1 MLTENLKPSKMRMG
15 ELKCHFNFKKGRCKM
30 DSKQMRKVWIASL
43 VGSSIE
49 WFDYFLYGTVA
60 ALVFNQLF
68 FVTEDP
74 SVGLILAY
82 ASFALSFF
90 IRPFGGIIFSHI
102 GDRIGRKKTLVV
114 TLTLMGVATFGMG
127 LLPTYQAIG
136 IWAPILL
143 ITLRLVQGLG
153 IGGEWGGAL
162 LLAVEYAPK
171 EKRGLYGAIPQMG
184 VTIGMVMGTV
194 ALSIMTLLPEGAF
207 MTWGWRVPFIL
218 SALLVIFGL
227 WIRKGIDETP
237 SFKKVQKTGE
247 IPKLPLVDTLKYH
260 WREVLIAIGAKVVE
274 TAPFYIFGTFVVSY
288 ATTELGFSRTT
299 TLNTVMVATIITT
312 ILIPIMGSLSDK
324 VGRKKVYVAG
334 TVGMLLFAFP
344 YFWMLQQQSVVLL
357 VVATVIGLGII
368 WAPITAV
375 LGTMFSEIFNAKV
388 RYTGVTLGY
397 QIGAALAGGTAP
409 LVAASLML
417 KFNGS
422 YVPVAIYIIFTA
434 VISLVAI
441 WAVKDRSQENLDDES
456 QTETVNKKVQINKGL
471 SEV

>member
-1 MLTENLKPSKMRMG
+1 MSLQLLKG
-15 ELKCHFNFKKGRCKM
+15 KCAMDPKK
-30 DSKQMRKVWIASL
+30 MRKVWIASL

-60 ALVFNQLF
+60 ALVFNQIF

-114 TLTLMGVATFGMG
+114 TLSLMGVATFGMG

-171 EKRGLYGAIPQMG
+171 EKRGLYGSIPQMG

-194 ALSIMTLLPEGAF
+194 ALSIMTLLPDESF
-207 MTWGWRVPFIL
+207 MTWGWRIPFLL

-237 SFKKVQKTGE
+237 SFKKVQETGD
-247 IPKLPLVDTLKYH
+247 IPKLPIVDTLRYH

-312 ILIPIMGSLSDK
+312 ILIPIMGSLSDRI
-324 VGRKKVYVAG
+324 GRKKVYVAG
-334 TVGMLLFAFP
+334 TIGMLLFAFP

-417 KFNGS
+417 QFNGS
-422 YVPVAIYIIFTA
+422 YVPVAVYIMFTA
-434 VISLVAI
+434 VISLIAI
-441 WAVKDRSQENLDDES
+441 WAVKDRSQENLDDEES
-456 QTETVNKKVQINKGL
+456 PLIETGSKSIKIEKELSKV
-471 SEV
+471 

>member
-1 MLTENLKPSKMRMG
+1 
-15 ELKCHFNFKKGRCKM
+15 M
-30 DSKQMRKVWIASL
+30 DQKQMRKVWIASL

-90 IRPFGGIIFSHI
+90 IRPFGGIIFSHV

-237 SFKKVQKTGE
+237 SFKKVQQTGE

-312 ILIPIMGSLSDK
+312 ILIPIMGSLSDRI
-324 VGRKKVYVAG
+324 GRKKVYVAG

-441 WAVKDRSQENLDDES
+441 WAVKDRSQENLDEEN
-456 QTETVNKKVQINKGL
+456 QTVEKANKKVKINKGL

>member
-1 MLTENLKPSKMRMG
+1 MLALVQIEALLQLINIIKGGIQMD
-15 ELKCHFNFKKGRCKM
+15 KKYMNR
-30 DSKQMRKVWIASL
+30 VLIASL

-74 SVGLILAY
+74 TVGLLLAY
-82 ASFALSFF
+82 ASFALAFF

-102 GDRIGRKKTLVV
+102 GDRIGRKKTLVI
-114 TLTLMGVATFGMG
+114 TLSIMGIATFGMG

-143 ITLRLVQGLG
+143 ITLRLIQGLG

-162 LLAVEYAPK
+162 LLAVEYAPP
-171 EKRGLYGAIPQMG
+171 EKRGLFGSVPQMG
-184 VTIGMVMGTV
+184 VTIGMMLGTL
-194 ALSIMTLLPEGAF
+194 ALSIMTLLPEDSF

-218 SALLVIFGL
+218 SALLVLFGL

-237 SFKKVQKTGE
+237 SFKEVQEKGD
-247 IPKLPLVDTLKYH
+247 IPKVPLVTTLKTH

-288 ATTELGFSRTT
+288 ATTYLDFSNRSV
-299 TLNTVMVATIITT
+299 LNAVMIATIITT

-324 VGRKKVYVAG
+324 VGRKPLYVYG
-334 TVGMLLFAFP
+334 TIAMILYAFP
-344 YFWMLQQQSVVLL
+344 YFWLLKQGSVLL
-357 VVATVIGLGII
+357 LTIATIIGLGII

-375 LGTMFSEIFNAKV
+375 LGTMFSEIFSAEV
-388 RYTGVTLGY
+388 RYTGISLGY

-409 LVAASLML
+409 LVATALL
-417 KFNGS
+417 AKFNNS
-422 YVPVAIYIIFTA
+422 YVPVALYIIFTA
-434 VISLVAI
+434 IISLLAI
-441 WAVKDRSQENLDDES
+441 WAVKDRQGQQLD
-456 QTETVNKKVQINKGL
+456 V
-471 SEV
+471 

>member
-1 MLTENLKPSKMRMG
+1 
-15 ELKCHFNFKKGRCKM
+15 M

-74 SVGLILAY
+74 TVGLLLAY
-82 ASFALSFF
+82 ASFALAFF
-90 IRPFGGIIFSHI
+90 IRPFGGVIFAHI
-102 GDRIGRKKTLVV
+102 GDRIGRKKTLVI
-114 TLTLMGVATFGMG
+114 TLSLMGVATFGMG

-136 IWAPILL
+136 VWAPILL

-184 VTIGMVMGTV
+184 VTIGMVLGTI
-194 ALSIMTLLPEGAF
+194 ALSLMTLLPEGSF
-207 MTWGWRVPFIL
+207 MTWGWRIPFIF

-237 SFKKVQKTGE
+237 SFKKVQESGD
-247 IPKLPLVDTLKYH
+247 IPKLPIVDTFKYH

-288 ATTELGFSRTT
+288 ATTNLGFSRTT
-299 TLNTVMVATIITT
+299 TLNAVMIGTIVTT
-312 ILIPIMGSLSDK
+312 ILIPIMGSLSDRI
-324 VGRKKVYVAG
+324 GRKKVYITG
-334 TVGMLLFAFP
+334 TVGMALFAFP
-344 YFWMLQQQSVVLL
+344 YFWMLQQKSVVLL
-357 VVATVIGLGII
+357 VIATVIALGII

-375 LGTMFSEIFNAKV
+375 LGTMFSEIFDAKV
-388 RYTGVTLGY
+388 RYTGITLGY
-397 QIGAALAGGTAP
+397 QIGAAVAGGTAP
-409 LVAASLML
+409 LVATSLML
-417 KFNGS
+417 EFNNS
-422 YVPVAIYIIFTA
+422 YIPVACYIIFTA
-434 VISLVAI
+434 LVSLVAI
-441 WAVKDRSQENLDDES
+441 WAVKDRSQQHLDDVNNDAGLKKPTNSRKAKELS
-456 QTETVNKKVQINKGL
+456 QV
-471 SEV
+471 

>member
-1 MLTENLKPSKMRMG
+1 ME
-15 ELKCHFNFKKGRCKM
+15 KKKLNR
-30 DSKQMRKVWIASL
+30 VLIASL

-74 SVGLILAY
+74 TIGLLLAY
-82 ASFALSFF
+82 ASFALAFF

-102 GDRIGRKKTLVV
+102 GDRIGRKKTLVI
-114 TLTLMGVATFGMG
+114 TLSIMGIATFGMG

-162 LLAVEYAPK
+162 LLAVEYAPP
-171 EKRGLYGAIPQMG
+171 EKRGLFGSIPQMG
-184 VTIGMVMGTV
+184 ITIGMMLGTL
-194 ALSIMTLLPEGAF
+194 ALSIMTLLPEDSF

-218 SALLVIFGL
+218 SALLVVFGL

-237 SFKKVQKTGE
+237 SFKEVQARGE
-247 IPKLPLVDTLKYH
+247 IPKIPLVTTLKTH

-288 ATTELGFSRTT
+288 ATTFLDFSTT
-299 TLNTVMVATIITT
+299 AVLNSVMIATVITT
-312 ILIPIMGSLSDK
+312 ILIPIMGHLSDR
-324 VGRKKVYVAG
+324 VGRKPLYVYG
-334 TVGMLLFAFP
+334 TIAMALYAFP
-344 YFWMLQQQSVVLL
+344 YFWLLKQGSVLL
-357 VVATVIGLGII
+357 LGIATIIGLGII

-375 LGTMFSEIFNAKV
+375 LGTMFSEIFSAEV
-388 RYTGVTLGY
+388 RYTGISLGY
-397 QIGAALAGGTAP
+397 QIGAAVAGGTAP
-409 LVAASLML
+409 LVATALL
-417 KFNGS
+417 AKFNNS
-422 YVPVAIYIIFTA
+422 YVPVALYIIFTA
-434 VISLVAI
+434 LVSLLAI
-441 WAVKDRSQENLDDES
+441 WAVKDRRGQELD
-456 QTETVNKKVQINKGL
+456 V
-471 SEV
+471 